1 MATYKVIQD
10 IEAEDKLLGPLSL
23 RQFIYAVIV
32 VALGFIMFTLGK
44 VNPIIAVPFLPPL
57 ILFGF
62 LAAPFGHDQSSE
74 VWLLAKIRF
83 ILKPRA
89 RVWNQAGLQ
98 ELVTITAPKKVERV
112 LTNGLDQYQV
122 QSRLQALARTIDTRG
137 WAVKGVDMNTLAFAT
152 SQVAGSDRLVGM
164 QSFAQ
169 DVPDYDVNSQDDI
182 LDADNN
188 AVAQQV
194 DQMIEASSAAHRQ
207 ALMARMSQGDTA
219 TVPQYQAAQPTTP
232 QTVPMYAPQPV
243 TNSEPVQPV
252 YSTPVPTMP
261 APPQQQSV
269 PQQVSSP
276 SQSVPTADEAAL
288 LEQIHEQD
296 ARDADA
302 LKRMHVL
309 EKNVPAPATAVTTP
323 ESEAVSSSVTQT
335 PDAGIIELANN
346 DDLTVATIAR
356 QAHKHDPQPNDEV
369 VISLH

>member
-32 VALGFIMFTLGK
+32 VALGFVMFTLAK
-44 VNPIIAVPFLPPL
+44 TSPLLIIPFVLPA

-83 ILKPRA
+83 MLKPRN

-98 ELVTITAPKKVERV
+98 ELVAITAPKKIERI

-137 WAVKGVDMNTLAFAT
+137 WAVKGVDVNMLMAT
-152 SQVAGSDRLVGM
+152 MPQTNDSDRLIGM
-164 QSFAQ
+164 QNFAPA
-169 DVPDYDVNSQDDI
+169 VPDYDISLQDDI
-182 LDADNN
+182 LDENNN

-194 DQMIEASSAAHRQ
+194 DQMIQASTAAHRQ
-207 ALMARMSQGDTA
+207 ELMQRMTQPDPSPA
-219 TVPQYQAAQPTTP
+219 TIMTQPTQTP
-232 QTVPMYAPQPV
+232 ATPMYTLPV
-243 TNSEPVQPV
+243 TNYAAP
-252 YSTPVPTMP
+252 YNTPVAPTTTQTALQP
-261 APPQQQSV
+261 APA
-269 PQQVSSP
+269 
-276 SQSVPTADEAAL
+276 VPTNNSSVDEAAL
-288 LEQIHEQD
+288 LNQIHEQE
-296 ARDADA
+296 
-302 LKRMHVL
+302 KRESASLGRMRTL
-309 EKNVPAPATAVTTP
+309 QAAQTPTAPTPSTTNTDTQTT
-323 ESEAVSSSVTQT
+323 SVTQT
-335 PDAGIIELANN
+335 PDAGILKLANN

-356 QAHKHDPQPNDEV
+356 QVHKNDPPANNEV

>member
-1 MATYKVIQD
+1 MASYKVIQD

-32 VALGFIMFTLGK
+32 VVLGFLMFTLGK
-44 VNPIIAVPFLPPL
+44 VNPLLALPFLLPA

-98 ELVTITAPKKVERV
+98 ELVTITAPKTIERV

-137 WAVKGVDMNTLAFAT
+137 WAVKGVDMAMLPANMPRAIT
-152 SQVAGSDRLVGM
+152 SDGSDRLIDM
-164 QSFAQ
+164 QNMASA
-169 DVPDYDVNSQDDI
+169 VPDYDVSAENDI
-182 LDADNN
+182 LDA
-188 AVAQQV
+188 ASSPVAQQV
-194 DQMIEASSAAHRQ
+194 DQLIQASTNAHRQ
-207 ALMARMSQGDTA
+207 AILEKMTHPSAAPAQAISSVPLMS
-219 TVPQYQAAQPTTP
+219 YQTPSTTTP
-232 QTVPMYAPQPV
+232 QQVTPMYTDPSMAD
-243 TNSEPVQPV
+243 
-252 YSTPVPTMP
+252 P
-261 APPQQQSV
+261 AISSVPPQIMSTQAAIPV
-269 PQQVSSP
+269 LPALPVSNDL
-276 SQSVPTADEAAL
+276 PTADEAAL
-288 LEQIHEQD
+288 LEHVHEED
-296 ARDADA
+296 EREADA

-309 EKNVPAPATAVTTP
+309 QQNQAAPAPTQP
-323 ESEAVSSSVTQT
+323 EPSSVTQT
-335 PDAGIIELANN
+335 PDAGILELANN

-356 QAHKHDPQPNDEV
+356 QAHKHDPPANNEV